1 MSLSPTLEPLA
12 WAQQTFGSA
21 QLGDVRRP
29 PRAVALAAGLLANP
43 AASLPRQAAS
53 RAALKASYALLHE
66 ADVTHTAL
74 LTPHWEQTREA
85 ARQHPLV
92 LLSGDLTILDY
103 SHHPKT
109 TELGPIG
116 NGKGRGY
123 VVHSILA
130 LLPTPRCVLGLA
142 HQIPLV
148 PQPKRRGETLRQ
160 SQARPRQTDVWQD
173 AVRAIGPPP
182 EGVRWVHVGD
192 RGSDIY
198 RFLAACRQEHCDFLI
213 RAAKNRRAID
223 EGAEDPLVDRLVD
236 LVRRWPGTGTRV
248 LEVPAQH
255 GRPARTATVRSSWGQ
270 VQLLP
275 PRQEK
280 GYAPMEAWVVRVWE
294 PDPPPAIKEPIE
306 WIVLTSVPTRR
317 EAEAWER
324 IAWYTYRWTNEDY
337 HQCLKTGCR
346 VEQRNL
352 QDQPALE
359 RLLAI
364 CAPIA
369 IRLLQ
374 LRDMART
381 EPERPALEVM
391 DPAVVQVVAHL
402 ARVPDATLTVGDA
415 CRIIARRGGYLGRT
429 RDGPPGWKTL
439 WLGWYEVQLLVEGMR
454 LARHVLPP

>member
-1 MSLSPTLEPLA
+1 
-12 WAQQTFGSA
+12 
-21 QLGDVRRP
+21 
-29 PRAVALAAGLLANP
+29 
-43 AASLPRQAAS
+43 
-53 RAALKASYALLHE
+53 
-66 ADVTHTAL
+66 
-74 LTPHWEQTREA
+74 
-85 ARQHPLV
+85 
-92 LLSGDLTILDY
+92 
-103 SHHPKT
+103 
-109 TELGPIG
+109 
-116 NGKGRGY
+116 
-123 VVHSILA
+123 
-130 LLPTPRCVLGLA
+130 
-142 HQIPLV
+142 
-148 PQPKRRGETLRQ
+148 
-160 SQARPRQTDVWQD
+160 
-173 AVRAIGPPP
+173 
-182 EGVRWVHVGD
+182 
-192 RGSDIY
+192 
-198 RFLAACRQEHCDFLI
+198 
-213 RAAKNRRAID
+213 
-223 EGAEDPLVDRLVD
+223 
-236 LVRRWPGTGTRV
+236 
-248 LEVPAQH
+248 
-255 GRPARTATVRSSWGQ
+255 
-270 VQLLP
+270 
-275 PRQEK
+275 
-280 GYAPMEAWVVRVWE
+280 MEAWVVRVWE

-402 ARVPDATLTVGDA
+402 ASVPDAALTVGDA
-415 CRIIARRGGYLGRT
+415 CRIIARRGGYLGRP